1 MAEWLDRAL
10 TPTALNTAWKRMS
23 TDKTVW
29 RPGLPR
35 REMEKNW
42 VLHVL
47 ELVDELRSGRYR
59 PAPLRQFT
67 ILKGDGKQ
75 RVLSA
80 LSLRDKLIQ
89 RALLTVL
96 EPIGECLF
104 HNDSYGYRPRRNVEM
119 AHRRACERIQCGLP
133 WLVDADIAQFFDNIP
148 HRPLQKRLKQLIPDR
163 DLLAL
168 IDLWLAEGASSL
180 SFLGTRRG
188 AAQGA
193 VISPILCNFYLHEL
207 DLALAGKNIPFV
219 RFADDFLLFAPNERQ
234 ANEAL
239 KFVDQKLKTMGLM
252 LHPEKTRVTKSRREL
267 IFLGLPLPKPTE
279 KQVVPIVRA

>member
-10 TPTALNTAWKRMS
+10 TPAALNAAWKRLS
-23 TDKTVW
+23 GDNTVW

-42 VLHVL
+42 VLHML
-47 ELVDELRSGRYR
+47 ELVDELRAGRYR

-67 ILKGDGKQ
+67 IKKGDGKE

-89 RALLTVL
+89 RAVLGVL
-96 EPIGECLF
+96 EPVGEQLF

-119 AHRRACERIQCGLP
+119 AHRRACERIQCGLS
-133 WLVDADIAQFFDNIP
+133 WLVDADIAKFFDNIP
-148 HRPLQKRLKQLIPDR
+148 HRPLQKILKRYIADR
-163 DLLAL
+163 DLLGL

-180 SFLGTRRG
+180 SFLGVRRG
-188 AAQGA
+188 VAQGA
-193 VISPILCNFYLHEL
+193 VISPLLCNFYLHGL
-207 DLALAGKNIPFV
+207 DVALAGKNIPFV
-219 RFADDFLLFAPNERQ
+219 RFADDFLLFAPDERR

-239 KFVDQKLKTMGLM
+239 KFVDHQLKSMGLI
-252 LHPEKTRVTKSRREL
+252 LHPEKTRVTRSRHDV
-267 IFLGLPLPKPTE
+267 IFLGLSLPKPPE
-279 KQVVPIVRA
+279 KKD

>member
-1 MAEWLDRAL
+1 MAELLERVLSPA
-10 TPTALNTAWKRMS
+10 ALNAAWKRLHL
-23 TDKTVW
+23 DKTVW

-35 REMEKNW
+35 WEMEKDL
-42 VLHVL
+42 VLHLL

-67 ILKGDGKQ
+67 IEKGDGKQ

-89 RALLTVL
+89 RAVLGVL
-96 EPIGECLF
+96 EPIGEQLF

-133 WLVDADIAQFFDNIP
+133 WLVDADIAKFFDNIP
-148 HRPLQKRLKQLIPDR
+148 HRPLQKVLRQYIPDR
-163 DLLAL
+163 ELLAL
-168 IDLWLAEGASSL
+168 IDLWLAEGASAL

-188 AAQGA
+188 VAQGA

-207 DLALAGKNIPFV
+207 DTVLAGKNIPFV
-219 RFADDFLLFAPNERQ
+219 RFADDFLLFAPDERR
-234 ANEAL
+234 ANDAL
-239 KFVDQKLKTMGLM
+239 KFVDQKLKAMGLE
-252 LHPEKTRVTKSRREL
+252 LHPDKTRVARSHRGL
-267 IFLGLPLPKPTE
+267 IFLGLPLPTPQEQK
-279 KQVVPIVRA
+279 A

>member
-1 MAEWLDRAL
+1 MAELLDRAL
-10 TPTALNTAWKRMS
+10 SPAALNAAWKRLQS
-23 TDKTVW
+23 DKTVW

-35 REMEKNW
+35 WEMEKNQ
-42 VLHVL
+42 VFHLL
-47 ELVDELRSGRYR
+47 ELVDDLRSGRYR

-67 ILKGDGKQ
+67 IEKGDGKQ

-89 RALLTVL
+89 RAVLSVL
-96 EPIGECLF
+96 EPIGEQLF

-133 WLVDADIAQFFDNIP
+133 WLVDADIAKFFDNIP
-148 HRPLQKRLKQLIPDR
+148 HRSLQKTLKQYIPDR
-163 DLLAL
+163 ELLAL

-188 AAQGA
+188 VAQGA
-193 VISPILCNFYLHEL
+193 VISPMLCNFYLHEL
-207 DLALAGKNIPFV
+207 DVALAGKNIPFV
-219 RFADDFLLFAPNERQ
+219 RFADDFLLFAPDERR

-239 KFVDQKLKTMGLM
+239 KFVDQKLKTMGLE
-252 LHPEKTRVTKSRREL
+252 LHPEKTQVTRSHRRL
-267 IFLGLPLPKPTE
+267 IFLGLPLPMPLELKT
-279 KQVVPIVRA
+279 

>member
-1 MAEWLDRAL
+1 MAELLDRAL
-10 TPTALNTAWKRMS
+10 SPAALNAAWRRLQS
-23 TDKTVW
+23 DKTVW

-35 REMEKNW
+35 WEMEKNQ
-42 VLHVL
+42 VFHLL
-47 ELVDELRSGRYR
+47 ELVDDLRSGRYR

-67 ILKGDGKQ
+67 IEKGDGKQ

-89 RALLTVL
+89 RAVLSVL
-96 EPIGECLF
+96 EPIGEQLF

-133 WLVDADIAQFFDNIP
+133 WLVDADIAKFFDNIP
-148 HRPLQKRLKQLIPDR
+148 HRPLQKTLKQYIPDR

-188 AAQGA
+188 VAQGA
-193 VISPILCNFYLHEL
+193 VISPMLCNFYLHEL
-207 DLALAGKNIPFV
+207 DVALAGKNIPFV
-219 RFADDFLLFAPNERQ
+219 RFADDFLLFAPDERR

-239 KFVDQKLKTMGLM
+239 KFVDQKLKTMGLE
-252 LHPEKTRVTKSRREL
+252 LHPEKTQVTRSHRRL
-267 IFLGLPLPKPTE
+267 IFLGLPLPMPLELKT
-279 KQVVPIVRA
+279 

>member
-1 MAEWLDRAL
+1 MAELLERAL
-10 TPTALNTAWKRMS
+10 SPAALNAAWKRLYP
-23 TDKTVW
+23 DKTVW

-35 REMEKNW
+35 WEMEKDL
-42 VLHVL
+42 VLHLL

-67 ILKGDGKQ
+67 IEKGDGKQ

-89 RALLTVL
+89 RAVLGVL
-96 EPIGECLF
+96 EPIGEQLF

-133 WLVDADIAQFFDNIP
+133 WLVDADIAKFFDNIP
-148 HRPLQKRLKQLIPDR
+148 HRPLQKVLRQYIPDR
-163 DLLAL
+163 ELLAL
-168 IDLWLAEGASSL
+168 IDLWLAEGASAL

-188 AAQGA
+188 VAQGA

-207 DLALAGKNIPFV
+207 DTALAGKNIPFV
-219 RFADDFLLFAPNERQ
+219 RFADDFLLFAPDERR
-234 ANEAL
+234 ANDAL
-239 KFVDQKLKTMGLM
+239 KFVDQKLKAIGLE
-252 LHPEKTRVTKSRREL
+252 LHPDKTRVARSHRGL
-267 IFLGLPLPKPTE
+267 IFLGLPLPTPQEQK
-279 KQVVPIVRA
+279 A

>member
-1 MAEWLDRAL
+1 MAELLERVLSPA
-10 TPTALNTAWKRMS
+10 ALNAAWKRLYP
-23 TDKTVW
+23 DKTVW

-35 REMEKNW
+35 WEMEKDL
-42 VLHVL
+42 VLHLL

-67 ILKGDGKQ
+67 IEKGDGKQ

-89 RALLTVL
+89 RAVLGVL
-96 EPIGECLF
+96 EPIGEQLF

-133 WLVDADIAQFFDNIP
+133 WLVDADIAKFFDNIP
-148 HRPLQKRLKQLIPDR
+148 HRPLQKVLRQYIPDR
-163 DLLAL
+163 ELLAL
-168 IDLWLAEGASSL
+168 IDLWLAEGASAL

-188 AAQGA
+188 VAQGA

-207 DLALAGKNIPFV
+207 DTALAGKNIPFV
-219 RFADDFLLFAPNERQ
+219 RFADDFLLFAPDERR
-234 ANEAL
+234 ANDAL
-239 KFVDQKLKTMGLM
+239 KFVDQKLKAIGLE
-252 LHPEKTRVTKSRREL
+252 LHPDKTRVARSHREL
-267 IFLGLPLPKPTE
+267 IFLGLPLPTPQEQK
-279 KQVVPIVRA
+279 A

>member
-1 MAEWLDRAL
+1 MAELLDRAL
-10 TPTALNTAWKRMS
+10 SPAALNTAWKRLQS
-23 TDKTVW
+23 DKTVW

-35 REMEKNW
+35 WEMEKNR
-42 VLHVL
+42 VFHLL
-47 ELVDELRSGRYR
+47 DLVDDLRSGRYR

-67 ILKGDGKQ
+67 IEKGDGKQ

-89 RALLTVL
+89 RAVLSVL
-96 EPIGECLF
+96 EPIGEQLF

-133 WLVDADIAQFFDNIP
+133 WLVDADIAKFFDNIP
-148 HRPLQKRLKQLIPDR
+148 HRPLKKTLKQYIPDR
-163 DLLAL
+163 ELLAL

-188 AAQGA
+188 VAQGA
-193 VISPILCNFYLHEL
+193 VISPMLCNFYLHEL
-207 DLALAGKNIPFV
+207 DVALAGKNIPFV
-219 RFADDFLLFAPNERQ
+219 RFADDFLLFAPDERR

-239 KFVDQKLKTMGLM
+239 KFVDQKLKAMGLE
-252 LHPEKTRVTKSRREL
+252 LHPDKTCVARSHRGL
-267 IFLGLPLPKPTE
+267 IFLGLPLPAPPESKT
-279 KQVVPIVRA
+279 

>member
-1 MAEWLDRAL
+1 MAELLERVLSPA
-10 TPTALNTAWKRMS
+10 ALNAAWKRLYP
-23 TDKTVW
+23 DKTVW

-35 REMEKNW
+35 WEMEKDL
-42 VLHVL
+42 VLHLL

-67 ILKGDGKQ
+67 IEKGDGKQ

-89 RALLTVL
+89 RAVLGVL
-96 EPIGECLF
+96 EPIGEQLF

-133 WLVDADIAQFFDNIP
+133 WLVDADIAKFFDNIP
-148 HRPLQKRLKQLIPDR
+148 HRPLQKVLRQYIPDR
-163 DLLAL
+163 ELLAL
-168 IDLWLAEGASSL
+168 IDLWLAEGASAL

-188 AAQGA
+188 VAQGA

-207 DLALAGKNIPFV
+207 DTALAGKNIPFV
-219 RFADDFLLFAPNERQ
+219 RFADDFLLFAPDERR
-234 ANEAL
+234 ANDAL
-239 KFVDQKLKTMGLM
+239 KFVDQKLKAIGLE
-252 LHPEKTRVTKSRREL
+252 LHPDKTRVARSHRGL
-267 IFLGLPLPKPTE
+267 IFLGLPLPTPQEQK
-279 KQVVPIVRA
+279 A

>member
-1 MAEWLDRAL
+1 MAELLDQAL
-10 TPTALNTAWKRMS
+10 SPTALNAAWKRLHL
-23 TDKTVW
+23 DKTVW

-35 REMEKNW
+35 WEMEKDL
-42 VLHVL
+42 VLHLL
-47 ELVDELRSGRYR
+47 ELVDDLRSGRYR

-67 ILKGDGKQ
+67 IKKGDGKQ

-80 LSLRDKLIQ
+80 LSLRDKWIQ
-89 RALLTVL
+89 RAVLSVL
-96 EPIGECLF
+96 EPIGEQLF

-133 WLVDADIAQFFDNIP
+133 WLVDADITKFFDNIP
-148 HRPLQKRLKQLIPDR
+148 HRSLQKTLKQHIPDR
-163 DLLAL
+163 NLIAL

-188 AAQGA
+188 VAQGA

-207 DLALAGKNIPFV
+207 DVALARKNIPFV
-219 RFADDFLLFAPNERQ
+219 RFADDFLLFAPNEHR

-239 KFVDQKLKTMGLM
+239 KFVDQKLKTMGLE
-252 LHPEKTRVTKSRREL
+252 LHPDKTRVVRSHRGL
-267 IFLGLPLPKPTE
+267 IFLGLPLPAPSESKT
-279 KQVVPIVRA
+279 